1 MRSILQILFMTML
14 LPVVANAN
22 LLYNGDFEV
31 VDNRIGQTN
40 GFALQ
45 DIKNSNPRWDVF
57 NSLPGWTT
65 LYGSGIEV
73 QNYDLYS
80 GDYYVE
86 LDAEPDFRFTP
97 SDNGS
102 NSGMSQS
109 VSGLNIG
116 QAYQLSF
123 WYKSRSSNIDDNGI
137 NVYWYDGA
145 ASYTTGLVHSF
156 VDVFVNDWTQYTFNL
171 IATHSTM
178 NVGFGAFGS
187 YWNSS
192 VEMGL
197 RDYMDTHGMSGQPLS
212 DYSETTGD
220 GLGGLLDDIVL
231 DATAIPEPAS
241 VLMVLCGLALM
252 GFARRKSIV

>member
-1 MRSILQILFMTML
+1 MRSILQALFMTLL
-14 LPVVANAN
+14 LPLTANAN
-22 LLYNGDFEV
+22 LLLNGDFEV
-31 VDNRIGQTN
+31 VDGRIGQTN

-57 NSLPGWTT
+57 SSLPNWTT
-65 LYGSGIEV
+65 LYGNGIEV
-73 QNYDLYS
+73 QNYDLHS

-102 NSGMSQS
+102 NSGMFQS
-109 VSGLNIG
+109 VSGLNVGGI
-116 QAYQLSF
+116 YQLSF
-123 WYKSRSSNIDDNGI
+123 WYKSRSSNLDDNGI

-145 ASYTTGLVHSF
+145 ASYTAGLVHSF

-171 IATHSTM
+171 TATSSIM

-187 YWNSS
+187 HWDSS
-192 VEMGL
+192 QEMGL
-197 RDYMDTHGMSGQPLS
+197 PAYMAANGLTT
-212 DYSETTGD
+212 YSETTGD

-252 GFARRKSIV
+252 VFARRRLTL